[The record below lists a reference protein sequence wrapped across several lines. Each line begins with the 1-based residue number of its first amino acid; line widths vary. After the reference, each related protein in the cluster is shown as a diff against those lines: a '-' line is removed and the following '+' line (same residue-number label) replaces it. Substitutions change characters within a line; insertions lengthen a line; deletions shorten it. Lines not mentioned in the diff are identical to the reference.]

1 MTHRAED
8 LPKGASGRVGAP
20 RQTGSMQ
27 VAIMHVPERIG
38 NPFQSL
44 REAASGAAERG
55 RGEFGAIACAA
66 DPFAQSVNGAR

>member
-1 MTHRAED
+1 
-8 LPKGASGRVGAP
+8 
-20 RQTGSMQ
+20 MQ